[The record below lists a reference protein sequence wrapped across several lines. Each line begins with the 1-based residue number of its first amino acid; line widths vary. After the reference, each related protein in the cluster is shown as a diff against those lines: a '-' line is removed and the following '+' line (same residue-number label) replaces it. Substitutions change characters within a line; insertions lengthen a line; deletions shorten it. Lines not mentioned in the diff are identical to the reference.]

1 MNSLEEENARLKA
14 EIEELRKRNDFLR
27 RQEKK
32 AREYVKEFNEKYSDI
47 IPGIASN
54 GRITVLLDSIKYEDK
69 PKPRLKINSSY
80 IYFGKPTEKMA
91 ETAKVICTQNHLKQL
106 KKGFVSAATIYEWF
120 DNSEAWENIHKS
132 EREQFK
138 KDLYQHIYRLD
149 KKISTKLKGSRL
161 FEVVNDEYR
170 LNHSLVIV

>member
-1 MNSLEEENARLKA
+1 
-14 EIEELRKRNDFLR
+14 
-27 RQEKK
+27 
-32 AREYVKEFNEKYSDI
+32 
-47 IPGIASN
+47 
-54 GRITVLLDSIKYEDK
+54 
-69 PKPRLKINSSY
+69 
-80 IYFGKPTEKMA
+80 MA

-170 LNHSLVIV
+170 LNHSLVVAKSK